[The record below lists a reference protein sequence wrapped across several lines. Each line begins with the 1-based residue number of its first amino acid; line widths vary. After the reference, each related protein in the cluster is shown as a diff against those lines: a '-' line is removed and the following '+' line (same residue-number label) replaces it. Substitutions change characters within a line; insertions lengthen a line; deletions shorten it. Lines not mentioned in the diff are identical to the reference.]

1 MKVSRLWLQSF
12 FEQPL
17 PATAELDKL
26 FTFHSFEIDG
36 TEQVGDDTIFE
47 VKVLANRAHDCLS
60 HRGLA
65 RELAAVLKVSR
76 PATRTFA
83 KVEVGPPAGGV
94 KNQEVVNILDDR
106 CTRYLAQVLENVTV
120 GESPEWLKNRLAS
133 IGQRSINAAVDAA
146 NFVMFDIGQPLHV
159 FDADKVKGKIRVRGA
174 EKEESIITLDDKEMF
189 LEQGMLVIADELG
202 PLAIAGIKGGK
213 RAAVDQNTKNI
224 IIEAANFKA
233 SDVRQTATKLGLR
246 TDALKRF
253 ENGLVPELAAEGLV
267 EVASLLVEL
276 CGGPETICGEV
287 VDIYPIKREIKT
299 VAFTVAEINKI
310 LGLNIAEDEVV
321 EILNNLGIT
330 IAKNGEQLVATS
342 PIERRDLEGVE
353 DIAEEVGRIYG
364 YEHLPSAPLADFSHD
379 RKNAAEFDYVNKL
392 REVLVSLGFAEGYGY
407 VFSEKG
413 EMEVLKAIASDKAFL
428 RTNLLDGLKDKIAL
442 NLKNILFDNEAV
454 RLAVIGKV
462 FTGGAEKLRLGLAY
476 VYRAKKK
483 DFATEIDQVIS
494 KFFAG
499 LGVKLNAAESL
510 AASGL
515 VVNRIDG
522 ANEFYLELDVE
533 TLMKLPQES
542 APVNL
547 DKFITNHKYKTI
559 SAYPWIVRDV
569 AVWTPPEVPPVKVA
583 EVIEHNMGEL
593 CVRGPIL
600 FDLFEKKDA
609 TGRVERKSIAFRL
622 VFQAYDRTLSIEEVN
637 KIVDN
642 IIAILETHDGFEV
655 RK

>member
-1 MKVSRLWLQSF
+1 MKVSYAWLQSF
-12 FEQPL
+12 FQKPL
-17 PATAELDKL
+17 PLPSEVDRL

-36 TEQVGDDTIFE
+36 TEYYEKDPIFE

-65 RELAAVLKVSR
+65 RELAAVLKVAR
-76 PATRTFA
+76 PTTRTFA
-83 KVEVGPPAGGV
+83 PVNVGQV
-94 KNQEVVNILDDR
+94 KNQAVVEVRDDR
-106 CTRYLAQVLENVTV
+106 CARYLAQVLENVMV
-120 GESPEWLKNRLAS
+120 GDSPEWLKNRLAS

-146 NFVMFDIGQPLHV
+146 NFVMFDMGQPLHV

-174 EKEESIITLDDKEMF
+174 LKDESIVTLDDKEVF
-189 LEQGMLVIADELG
+189 LAEGMLVIADELG

-213 RAAVDQNTKNI
+213 RAEVNKETKNI

-233 SDVRQTATKLGLR
+233 GDVRRTATALGLR

-253 ENGLVPELAAEGLV
+253 ENGLVPELAAEGLA

-276 CGGPETICGEV
+276 CGGPQTVCGEV
-287 VDIYPIKREIKT
+287 VDIYPTKREIKT
-299 VAFTVAEINKI
+299 VVFTAAEINKI
-310 LGLNIAEDEVV
+310 LGLNIVEDEMVQ
-321 EILNNLGIT
+321 ILTSLGIS
-330 IAKNGEQLVATS
+330 IAKDGENLVATS

-353 DIAEEVGRIYG
+353 DVAEEVGRIYG
-364 YEHLPSAPLADFSHD
+364 YEHLPSAPLSEFSHD
-379 RKNAAEFDYVNKL
+379 RKNAAQFDYVNKL

-407 VFSEKG
+407 VFTEKG

-428 RTNLLDGLKDKIAL
+428 RTNLLDGLKDKTAL

-454 RLAVIGKV
+454 RLCVIGKV
-462 FTGGAEKLRLGLAY
+462 FTSGEEKLHLGLAY

-483 DFATEIDQVIS
+483 NFATEIEELIG

-499 LGVKLNAAESL
+499 LGVKLAVSEVL
-510 AASGL
+510 ATNGL
-515 VVNRIDG
+515 VVNRVDG

-533 TLMKLPQES
+533 TLMKLPQEH
-542 APVNL
+542 APTNL

-559 SAYPWIVRDV
+559 SPYPWIVRDV
-569 AVWTPPEVPPVKVA
+569 AVWVPPEVPPVKVA
-583 EVIEHNMGEL
+583 EVIERNMGEL

-609 TGRVERKSIAFRL
+609 TGRVERKSIAFRM
-622 VFQAYDRTLSIEEVN
+622 VFQAYDRTLSIDEVN
-637 KIVDN
+637 QIVDN
-642 IIAILETHDGFEV
+642 IIATLETHDGFEV

>member
-1 MKVSRLWLQSF
+1 MKVSVAWLQSF
-12 FEQPL
+12 FDQHL

-36 TEQVGDDTIFE
+36 TEQVGGDTIFE

-65 RELAAVLKVSR
+65 RELAAVLKVPR
-76 PATRTFA
+76 PATRVFA
-83 KVEVGPPAGGV
+83 PVSISAV
-94 KNQEVVNILDDR
+94 KNQAVVEVRDDR
-106 CTRYLAQVLENVTV
+106 CVRYLAQVLENVTV
-120 GESPEWLKNRLAS
+120 GDSPEWLKTRLAS

-146 NFVMFDIGQPLHV
+146 NFVMFDMGQPLHV

-174 EKEESIITLDDKEMF
+174 EKDESIVTLDDKEIF
-189 LEQGMLVIADELG
+189 LAEGMLVIADELG

-213 RAAVDQNTKNI
+213 RAEVNKETKNI

-233 SDVRQTATKLGLR
+233 GDVRQTATKLGLR

-253 ENGLVPELAAEGLV
+253 ENGLVPELAAEGLA
-267 EVASLLVEL
+267 EVASLLMEL
-276 CGGPETICGEV
+276 CGGSNTVAGEV
-287 VDIYPIKREIKT
+287 IDIYPTQREIKT
-299 VAFTVAEINKI
+299 VVFTVAEINKI
-310 LGLNIAEDEVV
+310 LGLNIAEDEMV

-364 YEHLPSAPLADFSHD
+364 YEHLPSAPLPDFSHD
-379 RKNAAEFDYVNKL
+379 RKNAVEFDYVNKL
-392 REVLVSLGFAEGYGY
+392 REVLVGLGFAEGYGY
-407 VFSEKG
+407 VFTEKG

-428 RTNLLDGLKDKIAL
+428 RTNLLDGLKDKTAL
-442 NLKNILFDNEAV
+442 NLKNILFDSEAV
-454 RLAVIGKV
+454 RLCVIGKV
-462 FTGGAEKLRLGLAY
+462 FTSGAEKLRLGLAY
-476 VYRAKKK
+476 ACRAKKK
-483 DFATEIDQVIS
+483 DFATEIEELIG
-494 KFFAG
+494 KFFAD

-515 VVNRIDG
+515 VVNRVDG

-533 TLMKLPQES
+533 TLMKLSQES
-542 APVNL
+542 APANL

-569 AVWTPPEVPPVKVA
+569 AVWVPADVSPIKVA
-583 EVIEHNMGEL
+583 EVIERNMGEL

-600 FDLFEKKDA
+600 FDLFEKKDV
-609 TGRVERKSIAFRL
+609 TGRVERKSIAFRM
-622 VFQAYDRTLSIEEVN
+622 VFQAYDRTLSIDEVN
-637 KIVDN
+637 IIVDS
-642 IIAILETHDGFEV
+642 ITKALESHDGFEV